1 MKASPLFMA
10 VIYFIMAILFIFLAI
25 DNVEETVW
33 NLTTIIMASIA
44 ALDIAVALRLLASHF
59 KMKKK

>member
-10 VIYFIMAILFIFLAI
+10 VIYLIMAVLFIFLAI
-25 DNVEETVW
+25 NNVGETVW

-44 ALDIAVALRLLASHF
+44 TLDIAVALRLLATHF